1 MQKLLTF
8 TLFCC
13 ALATITSCSKSLDKS
28 PVTTALNTPG
38 NGKAARLSTTAGDLT
53 GVITGKTWVYY
64 EYFTDFTN
72 TTTNLV
78 WKTNR
83 TSNTLNLSLNKVK
96 YYTDGTY
103 TEVTE
108 NGTTLNGTWTFLNNQ
123 TQVSVTNPVGTFV
136 STIQDLTS
144 NRYEWLQSSGRYG
157 VMIPVDTTGG
167 SGNPIGD
174 SLVRRQLLTAQPWV
188 YSEYFNN
195 FNLTTPALVWKPN
208 KANSPLNLSQNVVK
222 YNNDGS
228 YWEIDQNGNTFT
240 GTWTFLSNM
249 TQVQVSNNTGLYTST
264 IKVLNNDRY
273 EWLSSNGVAY
283 GEMVHQ

>member
-28 PVTTALNTPG
+28 PETSSSSTPG
-38 NGKAARLSTTAGDLT
+38 KEHALRISATSDLT
-53 GVITGKTWVYY
+53 SAITGKTWVYY
-64 EYFTDFTN
+64 EYFTDFDASA
-72 TTTNLV
+72 TNLV

-83 TSNTLNLSLNKVK
+83 TSNTLNLSLNKVQ

-103 TEVTE
+103 TEITE
-108 NGTTLNGTWTFLNNQ
+108 NGTTLNGSWTFLNNQ
-123 TQVSVTNPVGTFV
+123 TQVSVTNPNGTFV
-136 STIQDLTS
+136 STIQTLTS
-144 NRYEWLQSSGRYG
+144 NRYEWLESNGRYG
-157 VMIPVDTTGG
+157 IMIPVDTTGG

-174 SLVRRQLLTAQPWV
+174 SSVRTQLLTAQPWV

-195 FNLTTPALVWKPN
+195 FNLTSPSLVWKPN

-222 YNNDGS
+222 YNNDGT
-228 YWEIDQNGNTFT
+228 YWEIDQNGTTLT

-249 TQVQVSNNTGLYTST
+249 TQVQVSNSLGTFTST
-264 IKVLNNDRY
+264 IKVLNNDTY
-273 EWLSSNGVAY
+273 EWLDTNGVTY